1 LIIGTNVVTS
11 TLVMAQPSN
20 SQFVRFS
27 AFMRCAMAVG
37 LVLAMLLQTAK
48 PLWVTKSAPTARM
61 QYGALHASHWQAQ
74 GADEAGWAS
83 LEDWEE
89 ELEEDWGTDL
99 QISSQRLRSIHG
111 PSLFRS
117 NQKRTNLVLG
127 SLRRPLYELYCQR
140 NIHLLSIA

>member
-1 LIIGTNVVTS
+1 
-11 TLVMAQPSN
+11 MAQPSN
-20 SQFVRFS
+20 TQSVRFS
-27 AFMRCAMAVG
+27 NYMRCAMAVG

-48 PLWVTKSAPTARM
+48 PLLDTRSAPTARM

-99 QISSQRLRSIHG
+99 QTSSQKLGSIHG
-111 PSLFRS
+111 SSWFRS